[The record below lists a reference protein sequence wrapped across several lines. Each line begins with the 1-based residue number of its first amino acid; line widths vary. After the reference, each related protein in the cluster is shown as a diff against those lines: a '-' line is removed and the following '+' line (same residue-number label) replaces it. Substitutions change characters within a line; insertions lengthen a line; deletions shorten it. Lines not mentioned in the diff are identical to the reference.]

1 MKILYVLP
9 HPIQYQTPLIK
20 YLTKKG
26 LDITVGYKSNHSSQ
40 KFYDKGFRKKINWS
54 KSITQGYNYFYNNK
68 HAILKKI
75 LTDKEI
81 NYVWIHGSKSFY
93 NLIIII
99 ISKLLNKKILLR
111 EENFMNSKKRSFFNI
126 ISNKFFYF
134 FLDFFIFKYLSIG
147 IKNKKYYL
155 KNNVNLN
162 KIINVPYCVDNDFF
176 FQKKTKNKKTN
187 FINFLFAGKLN
198 KTKGLDIL
206 IKAFRDIYS
215 KKNLNAN
222 YKLTIVGNGDCYQ
235 NLKKVVKKNKLFFI
249 KILNFQTQIQ
259 LKNIYQ
265 SSDILILPSR
275 FEPWGLVI
283 NEAMSA
289 GNAIICSDNVG
300 SANDLVK
307 NKING
312 FIFKNG
318 NTKDLVKAILK
329 YIQKPN
335 LVIKHKQNGIKI
347 INKFSFAV
355 CYKNL
360 SKIIK
365 Q

>member
-126 ISNKFFYF
+126 TSNKFFYF

-206 IKAFRDIYS
+206 IKAFQDIS
-215 KKNLNAN
+215 LKKKLKTK
-222 YKLTIVGNGDCYQ
+222 YKLTIVGNGDCFKK
-235 NLKKVVKKNKLFFI
+235 LKKIVKKEKLSFI
-249 KILNFQTQIQ
+249 KILNFQTQVH
-259 LKNIYQ
+259 LKKIYNK
-265 SSDILILPSR
+265 SDILILPSR

-283 NEAMSA
+283 NEAMNA

-300 SANDLVK
+300 SANDLVR

-312 FIFKNG
+312 FIFKNE
-318 NTKDLVKAILK
+318 NTEDLIKAILK

-335 LVIKHKQNGIKI
+335 LIIKHKRNGIKI
-347 INKFSFAV
+347 INKFSFEI

-365 Q
+365 H

>member
-68 HAILKKI
+68 NAILKKI

-99 ISKLLNKKILLR
+99 ISKLRNKKILLR

-176 FQKKTKNKKTN
+176 F
-187 FINFLFAGKLN
+187 LL
-198 KTKGLDIL
+198 
-206 IKAFRDIYS
+206 
-215 KKNLNAN
+215 
-222 YKLTIVGNGDCYQ
+222 
-235 NLKKVVKKNKLFFI
+235 
-249 KILNFQTQIQ
+249 
-259 LKNIYQ
+259 
-265 SSDILILPSR
+265 
-275 FEPWGLVI
+275 E
-283 NEAMSA
+283 
-289 GNAIICSDNVG
+289 
-300 SANDLVK
+300 
-307 NKING
+307 
-312 FIFKNG
+312 
-318 NTKDLVKAILK
+318 
-329 YIQKPN
+329 
-335 LVIKHKQNGIKI
+335 
-347 INKFSFAV
+347 
-355 CYKNL
+355 
-360 SKIIK
+360 
-365 Q
+365 